1 MVGRLAQALGFI
13 ATAAVLTGAVARA
26 WPNLDLAAPLVG
38 ELGPSSVA
46 AAASGGKA
54 SRPVLLVVID
64 GLRADVAATLPFLS
78 RLGDAGGRAATWDDP
93 PTYSAAQYVA
103 LLAGVP
109 PRDSGVR
116 TNETLRA
123 AGVDDVARRVRIA
136 GMHTAVVST
145 CVDWWRRLF
154 PESFESADV
163 VASPAIV
170 SEVARL
176 QRRGGLVVVHLCG
189 VDDAGHAHGA
199 RSPEY
204 TAAAAAADGMTAA
217 LADAW
222 GWPRAD
228 VVVTADHGHRDR
240 GGHGGEEPEVRA
252 SFIVAAGPDVQPGA
266 RVDDARSV
274 DLAPTLAALLG
285 VAPPGA
291 ASGRVLV
298 DLLRVPAA
306 DREALVAADAER
318 QAHVSAAVAA
328 GRVRVEAIERRAR
341 VIRAITVALL
351 AALLVARLRPSLRA
365 FFRGLFALTVT
376 TATFIWLFG
385 PPSFSAAR
393 RAFVWVGALS
403 AIAFIATGLA
413 LGFGARRR
421 EGAPG
426 AVATVVALALPALAA
441 LIWTGMFAPRLDCE
455 PAWLAVGPA
464 WAYTVLA
471 AACCA
476 AAVQGLIAVLM
487 KSRRTPT

>member
-1 MVGRLAQALGFI
+1 MAQVLGFF
-13 ATAAVLTGAVARA
+13 ATAAVLTVAVARA
-26 WPNLDLAAPLVG
+26 WPNLDLPAPLVG
-38 ELGPSSVA
+38 EPGPTIP
-46 AAASGGKA
+46 AASDGKA
-54 SRPVLLVVID
+54 PRSVLLVVID

-78 RLGDAGGRAATWDDP
+78 RLGDAGGRAMTWDDP

-123 AGVDDVARRVRIA
+123 AGVDDVARRARVA
-136 GMHTAVVST
+136 GLHTAVVST

-163 VASPAIV
+163 VASPGVV

-176 QRRGGLVVVHLCG
+176 GRHGGLLVVHLCA

-204 TAAAAAADGMTAA
+204 AAAAAAADDTTAA

-252 SFIVAAGPDVQPGA
+252 SFVVAAGPDVQPGA
-266 RVDDARSV
+266 RVEGARSV
-274 DLAPTLAALLG
+274 DVAPTLAALLD

-291 ASGRVLV
+291 ASGRVLIQF
-298 DLLRVPAA
+298 LRVPVAN
-306 DREALVAADAER
+306 RQALVAADAER
-318 QAHVSAAVAA
+318 QARVSVAVAA
-328 GRVRVEAIERRAR
+328 GRARAAAIERRVR
-341 VIRAITVALL
+341 IIRAIAVAVL
-351 AALLVARLRPSLRA
+351 AALLVARLRPPPRA
-365 FFRGLFALTVT
+365 FARGLIALAATTVT
-376 TATFIWLFG
+376 FVWLFG

-393 RAFVWVGALS
+393 NGFVWVTALS

-413 LGFGARRR
+413 LGFSARRR
-421 EGAPG
+421 EGVPG
-426 AVATVVALALPALAA
+426 VVATVAALALPALAA
-441 LIWTGMFAPRLDCE
+441 LVWAGMFVPRLDCE

-471 AACCA
+471 AASGA
-476 AAVQGLIAVLM
+476 ATAQGLMASLM
-487 KSRRTPT
+487 KPTRPPT

>member
-1 MVGRLAQALGFI
+1 MVGRLARVLGFI

-38 ELGPSSVA
+38 EPGPSSVA
-46 AAASGGKA
+46 AASDGKA
-54 SRPVLLVVID
+54 PRPVLLVVID

-123 AGVDDVARRVRIA
+123 AGVDDVARRARVA
-136 GMHTAVVST
+136 GLHTAVVST

-163 VASPAIV
+163 VDSSRVV

-176 QRRGGLVVVHLCG
+176 GRRRGLLVVHLCG
-189 VDDAGHAHGA
+189 VDEAGHAHGA

-204 TAAAAAADGMTAA
+204 AAAAAAADGMTAA

-298 DLLRVPAA
+298 NLLRAPAA

-318 QAHVSAAVAA
+318 QAHVLAAIAA
-328 GRVRVEAIERRAR
+328 RRARAEAIQRRAR
-341 VIRAITVALL
+341 VIRAIAVALL
-351 AALLVARLRPSLRA
+351 SALLVARLRPPLRA
-365 FFRGLFALTVT
+365 FSRGLFALAAT

-393 RAFVWVGALS
+393 RAFVWVAALS

-413 LGFGARRR
+413 LELGARRR

-426 AVATVVALALPALAA
+426 AVATVAALALPALAA
-441 LIWTGMFAPRLDCE
+441 LIWAGMFAPRLDCE

-471 AACCA
+471 AACGA
-476 AAVQGLIAVLM
+476 AAVQGLMEVLV
-487 KSRRTPT
+487 KPRRTPT

>member
-1 MVGRLAQALGFI
+1 MWRRSTRLELTAELGVVALFEYARAMVGRLARVLGFI

-26 WPNLDLAAPLVG
+26 WRNLDSAAPLVG

-46 AAASGGKA
+46 VASDGKA

-123 AGVDDVARRVRIA
+123 AGVDDVARRVRVA
-136 GMHTAVVST
+136 GMHTAAVST

-170 SEVARL
+170 SEVGRL
-176 QRRGGLVVVHLCG
+176 RGRGGLVLVHLCG

-204 TAAAAAADGMTAA
+204 AAAAAAADGMTAA

-266 RVDDARSV
+266 RVDGARSV
-274 DLAPTLAALLG
+274 DSRPRWRRCSTSRR
-285 VAPPGA
+285 PGR
-291 ASGRVLV
+291 RVGGSWSTSCAF
-298 DLLRVPAA
+298 R
-306 DREALVAADAER
+306 
-318 QAHVSAAVAA
+318 
-328 GRVRVEAIERRAR
+328 
-341 VIRAITVALL
+341 
-351 AALLVARLRPSLRA
+351 RPSGKR
-365 FFRGLFALTVT
+365 
-376 TATFIWLFG
+376 
-385 PPSFSAAR
+385 S
-393 RAFVWVGALS
+393 
-403 AIAFIATGLA
+403 
-413 LGFGARRR
+413 
-421 EGAPG
+421 
-426 AVATVVALALPALAA
+426 
-441 LIWTGMFAPRLDCE
+441 
-455 PAWLAVGPA
+455 
-464 WAYTVLA
+464 
-471 AACCA
+471 
-476 AAVQGLIAVLM
+476 
-487 KSRRTPT
+487 SRRTPNAKRTYRPRSLRAVCAPRPSSAAPASSERSRSPCCRRFCWRGSVHRSVHSSAGCSRSQRRRRPSSGCSDRRRSAPRGGPSFGWRRSLRSRSSRRGSRSGSAPAVGRERPARSRR